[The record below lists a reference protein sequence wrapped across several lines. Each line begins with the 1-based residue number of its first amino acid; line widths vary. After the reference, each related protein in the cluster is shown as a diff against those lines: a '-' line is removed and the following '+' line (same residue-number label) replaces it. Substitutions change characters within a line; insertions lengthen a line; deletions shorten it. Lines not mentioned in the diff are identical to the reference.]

1 MNEFCLIS
9 AAKVEAFVPSKQ
21 RKEQETALQVPL
33 QTIDLLRVITL
44 QDFKTLQGSNGY
56 CKSVH
61 YRHALQGGGMDK
73 NRPRQLIL

>member
-1 MNEFCLIS
+1 MIS

-21 RKEQETALQVPL
+21 RKGQETALQAPL

-44 QDFKTLQGSNGY
+44 QDFRTLQGGNGH

-61 YRHALQGGGMDK
+61 YRHALQGGKMDK
-73 NRPRQLIL
+73 NCIDS